1 MKHSRHNASDEDRWL
16 LTYSDMITLLLAL
29 FIVLFALS
37 SVNKAKFE
45 EFKAGV
51 HQAFVGVGGG
61 LSPAAAGLLRQQA
74 LTQVPQPLTNPVHGP
89 SGPAGAQRVAP
100 LTPQSPSP
108 PTASAPVPTITTPSP
123 GRGAVAPPNTAQ
135 LAALERVIEAD
146 LAAHG
151 LLQDVIINLSPD
163 QLSVELLADK
173 VFFATNSNALSPAG
187 KEVVDA
193 GGVAVAPYGNDLA
206 VKGYAD
212 NVPVKGGP
220 WYSNF
225 MLSAARATAV
235 VLRLAHF
242 DGVAKDRLVAEGF
255 GSTHPVASNA
265 TAAGR
270 AQNRRVDIDILA
282 ERS

>member
-1 MKHSRHNASDEDRWL
+1 MKRPRHNASDEDRWL

-45 EFKAGV
+45 EFHSGV
-51 HQAFVGVGGG
+51 RAAFTGNGSS
-61 LSPAAAGLLRQQA
+61 LSPAAENLLSQSS
-74 LTQVPQPLTNPVHGP
+74 TQVPQPLANPVHGP
-89 SGPAGAQRVAP
+89 SGPLLVQPVS
-100 LTPQSPSP
+100 TSP
-108 PTASAPVPTITTPSP
+108 PTTARSRTIPPTTPTTP
-123 GRGAVAPPNTAQ
+123 GAAPLDTSQ
-135 LAALERVIEAD
+135 LAALYRAIESA
-146 LAAHG
+146 LAARG
-151 LLQDVIINLSPD
+151 LLQDVIIVLQPN

-173 VFFATNSNALSPAG
+173 VFFATNSDALSAVG
-187 KEVVDA
+187 KEIVDTV
-193 GGVAVAPYGNDLA
+193 GDAVAPYNNDIF

-235 VLRLAHF
+235 VLRLAHV
-242 DGVAKDRLVAEGF
+242 DGVAEDRLVAEGF

-282 ERS
+282 ERTY

>member
-1 MKHSRHNASDEDRWL
+1 
-16 LTYSDMITLLLAL
+16 MITLLLAL

-45 EFKAGV
+45 EFKAGIKT
-51 HQAFVGVGGG
+51 AFVGNGGG
-61 LSPAAAGLLRQQA
+61 LSPAAAGLLSAQVGV
-74 LTQVPQPLTNPVHGP
+74 QVPHPLTNPVHGP
-89 SGPAGAQRVAP
+89 SGPQAALPVSVHFQTKPTA
-100 LTPQSPSP
+100 PSP
-108 PTASAPVPTITTPSP
+108 TSTTVPTIVPTTVP
-123 GRGAVAPPNTAQ
+123 GTIPPDTSQ
-135 LAALERVIEAD
+135 LAVLEKEIEAT
-146 LAAHG
+146 LAAQG
-151 LLQDVIINLSPD
+151 LIQDVVINLSPN

-173 VFFATNSNALSPAG
+173 VFFATNSNALSDVG
-187 KEVVDA
+187 KEIVDTV
-193 GGVAVAPYGNDLA
+193 GGTVAPYSNDIL

-235 VLRLAHF
+235 VLRLTHA
-242 DGVAKDRLVAEGF
+242 DGVSEDRLIAEGF
-255 GSTHPVASNA
+255 GSTHPVASNS